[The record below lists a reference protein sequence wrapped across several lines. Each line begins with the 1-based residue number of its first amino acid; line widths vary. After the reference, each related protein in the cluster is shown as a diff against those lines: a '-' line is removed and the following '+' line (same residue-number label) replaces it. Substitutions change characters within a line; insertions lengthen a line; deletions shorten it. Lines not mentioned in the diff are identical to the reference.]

1 MNYTNWFLLL
11 SIISLLYIVF
21 YLIHS
26 LTASDFIYFCN
37 DCLKNNGLKENFEN
51 QTVTVDLPINTR
63 YSCQNFCSPTARCA
77 ITGQQCFT
85 DFDCPGCQEKKDDE
99 ENEPTPVNVPGDNDA
114 GKLTIGVTP
123 QYSPLTS
130 GFGTHQLMLEHEN
143 QPAQADFGVNTW
155 ETDYKETKQ
164 LFDRRYKP
172 DNLEFMPDY
181 PNIYSL
187 TGDFDS
193 DGPFPANY

>member
-1 MNYTNWFLLL
+1 MNYTNWFLIIAILFLL
-11 SIISLLYIVF
+11 SMVF
-21 YLIHS
+21 HLIHT
-26 LTASDFIYFCN
+26 LTSSGFIYFCN
-37 DCLKNNGLKENFEN
+37 SNKEGFEN
-51 QTVTVDLPINTR
+51 DNANKTVTVDLPINTR
-63 YSCQNFCSPTARCA
+63 YSCQNFCGPTARCA

-85 DFDCPGCQEKKDDE
+85 DSDCPGCQQKTETLE
-99 ENEPTPVNVPGDNDA
+99 QPSLENVPGDNDA

-130 GFGTHQLMLEHEN
+130 GFGTQQLMLEHEN
-143 QPAQADFGVNTW
+143 KPDQADFGVNTW
-155 ETDYKETKQ
+155 KSDYDKTKQ

-181 PNIYSL
+181 PDMYSL
-187 TGDFDS
+187 TGDYVN